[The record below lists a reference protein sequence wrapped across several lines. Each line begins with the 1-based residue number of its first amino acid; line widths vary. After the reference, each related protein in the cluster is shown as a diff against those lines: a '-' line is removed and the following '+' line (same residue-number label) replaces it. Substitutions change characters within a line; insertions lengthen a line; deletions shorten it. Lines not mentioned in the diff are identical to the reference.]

1 MKKIFLLLALFA
13 TVFVACSD
21 DDDDEKDKPAGKEK
35 LVSKIVTSNSK
46 GIKEIEETFEYDSQK
61 RITKYKYYNVDEAYS
76 YMQEY
81 TYGDK
86 KITMKDYEDD
96 ELYNTI
102 TYTLENGV
110 IVASS
115 DDYNG
120 KPVKFLYNSDK
131 YLVKAEK
138 EGYSE
143 ILTWSNGNLL
153 KIGDDM
159 SFTYTEYENKSNIDI
174 TSINFTEDAEFND
187 ILFRSG
193 YFGNRNKKLLLT
205 TKSQWHTRLCQYEYT
220 FDKDGYVTQISEI
233 KSGETQTITYKE

>member
-1 MKKIFLLLALFA
+1 MKKIYLLMMLLA

-21 DDDDEKDKPAGKEK
+21 DDDDKDDDKPTDKVK

-46 GIKEIEETFEYDSQK
+46 GTKESEETFEYDSQG
-61 RITKYKYYNVDEAYS
+61 RVTKYKYYNIDEAYS
-76 YMQEY
+76 FMQKY
-81 TYGDK
+81 AYGDK
-86 KITMKDYEDD
+86 TITMQDYEDD

-143 ILTWSNGNLL
+143 ILTWSNENLL
-153 KIGDDM
+153 KVGDDM

-174 TSINFTEDAEFND
+174 ISINSTEDAEFDD

-193 YFGNRNKKLLLT
+193 YFGNRSKKLILMA
-205 TKSQWHTRLCQYEYT
+205 KSHDRLHQYEYT
-220 FDKDGYVTQISEI
+220 FDNEGYVSNIKDI
-233 KSGETQTITYKE
+233 KSGYTQTITYKE

>member
-13 TVFVACSD
+13 TVVVACSD
-21 DDDDEKDKPAGKEK
+21 DDNDEKDKLTTKQK

-46 GIKEIEETFEYDSQK
+46 GTKEIEETFEYDSQK
-61 RITKYKYYNVDEAYS
+61 RVTKYRYYNIDEAYS
-76 YMQEY
+76 CMQEY
-81 TYGDK
+81 AYGDK
-86 KITMKDYEDD
+86 TITMKDYEDD

-110 IVASS
+110 IVESS